1 MSCNFSFGMSKGE
14 GFCMSG
20 SYPNTR
26 EEDCLPSTQHVPFDF
41 DVSRVLTDV
50 DTAKNV
56 KVHTI
61 LGDENKPA
69 DLTTERE
76 P

>member
-1 MSCNFSFGMSKGE
+1 M
-14 GFCMSG
+14 
-20 SYPNTR
+20 
-26 EEDCLPSTQHVPFDF
+26 PFDF